1 MELVNRTI
9 NLNVS
14 MENNNKKKTQY
25 FDGQNCQ
32 VPVFDTKQLF
42 GQIREIRIHHCS
54 EEYRLI
60 LTKNNKLILTK

>member
-1 MELVNRTI
+1 
-9 NLNVS
+9 
-14 MENNNKKKTQY
+14 MENSNKKKIRYSDNQSNVS
-25 FDGQNCQ
+25 QSRQ

-42 GQIREIRIHHCS
+42 GEVREIRLHHCG

>member
-1 MELVNRTI
+1 
-9 NLNVS
+9 
-14 MENNNKKKTQY
+14 MENSNKKKIRYSDNQS
-25 FDGQNCQ
+25 DVRQNRQ

-42 GQIREIRIHHCS
+42 DEVREIRLHHCG

>member
-1 MELVNRTI
+1 MQ
-9 NLNVS
+9 
-14 MENNNKKKTQY
+14 NNNEITKYSDRQKRR
-25 FDGQNCQ
+25 

-42 GQIREIRIHHCS
+42 GRVREIRLHHCS

>member
-1 MELVNRTI
+1 
-9 NLNVS
+9 
-14 MENNNKKKTQY
+14 MENNNTRIRY
-25 FDGQNCQ
+25 FDKPDRQ

-42 GQIREIRIHHCS
+42 GGVREIRLHHCS

>member
-1 MELVNRTI
+1 
-9 NLNVS
+9 
-14 MENNNKKKTQY
+14 MENNNKKIRY
-25 FDGQNCQ
+25 FDNQSDVNQNRQ

-42 GQIREIRIHHCS
+42 GEAREIRLHHYG

>member
-1 MELVNRTI
+1 
-9 NLNVS
+9 
-14 MENNNKKKTQY
+14 MENNNKKKIRY
-25 FDGQNCQ
+25 FDNQSNVSQNRQ

-42 GQIREIRIHHCS
+42 GDSREIRLHHCS

>member
-1 MELVNRTI
+1 
-9 NLNVS
+9 
-14 MENNNKKKTQY
+14 MENNNKTRYPSRQKRP
-25 FDGQNCQ
+25 

-42 GQIREIRIHHCS
+42 GEVREIRLHHCS

>member
-1 MELVNRTI
+1 
-9 NLNVS
+9 
-14 MENNNKKKTQY
+14 MENNNKKKIRY
-25 FDGQNCQ
+25 FDNQSNVNQSRQ

-42 GQIREIRIHHCS
+42 GKVREIRLHHCG